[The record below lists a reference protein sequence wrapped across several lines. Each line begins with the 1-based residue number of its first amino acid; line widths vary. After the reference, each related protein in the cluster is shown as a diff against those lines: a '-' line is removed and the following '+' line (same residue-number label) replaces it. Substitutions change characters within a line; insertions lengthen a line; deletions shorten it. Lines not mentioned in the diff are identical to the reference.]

1 MTKVKLH
8 APVAEMHGE
17 FEKNSG
23 IIMRQKKYRAPNGA
37 VLKVGVQESYKIA
50 HPRDFDR
57 TPAKGAELA
66 NMRSF
71 GEVSRAATEIIRSER
86 YTAEELRRLLSELWA
101 IDVPESFGMFPPF
114 YTDCGKNTHV
124 GERVFINMGC
134 KFQDQG
140 GIFIDDDA
148 LIGHNATLCTLNHIP
163 DPARRAG
170 MTAKPIHIGKKV
182 WLGANV
188 TVLQG
193 VTIGENAIVAA
204 GAVVTKDVPANA
216 IVGGNPAKLIK
227 MIE

>member
-23 IIMRQKKYRAPNGA
+23 IVMRQKKYRALNGA

-86 YTAEELRRLLSELWA
+86 YTDEELAAMTPEERTHISELRLQLETFRA
-101 IDVPESFGMFPPF
+101 RF
-114 YTDCGKNTHV
+114 YAQFK
-124 GERVFINMGC
+124 
-134 KFQDQG
+134 K
-140 GIFIDDDA
+140 
-148 LIGHNATLCTLNHIP
+148 P
-163 DPARRAG
+163 DPEAPFEKKPQPGSSVLRRKQYSKLDTFIQA
-170 MTAKPIHIGKKV
+170 
-182 WLGANV
+182 
-188 TVLQG
+188 VLRRRTQSRS
-193 VTIGENAIVAA
+193 TEI
-204 GAVVTKDVPANA
+204 
-216 IVGGNPAKLIK
+216 
-227 MIE
+227 